1 MNTLTIRNL
10 DDELKTRLDI
20 KAAMHSRSVEDEA
33 LQILRQALSAAPV
46 SAALGSKISKRFA
59 ALNLADFEL
68 PARLDMPR
76 AAKLPE

>member
-10 DDELKTRLDI
+10 DDELKTKLHI

-33 LQILRQALSAAPV
+33 LQILRQALSAAPA

-59 ALNLADFEL
+59 KLDLADVEL

-76 AAKLPE
+76 SANLPE